1 MADIED
7 KERYADPIDAGSAL
21 AETWMA
27 DRIAEHRY
35 QMTKEAKQYDTGRC
49 RNCAERLD
57 DGRAFCDADCAT
69 DFDIRTKS
77 DKRNAKYRGD

>member
-1 MADIED
+1 MRVI
-7 KERYADPIDAGSAL
+7 P
-21 AETWMA
+21 
-27 DRIAEHRY
+27 
-35 QMTKEAKQYDTGRC
+35 DTGRC